1 MEIKQHTPE
10 QAMSQRKDK
19 KVNFFLNFKKMQM
32 EMQNTKTLQDGVKP
46 VLRGEVC
53 RKRSTLRKK
62 MHVK

>member
-1 MEIKQHTPE
+1 
-10 QAMSQRKDK
+10 MSQRKDK

-46 VLRGEVC
+46 VQRGEVC
-53 RKRSTLRKK
+53 RKKSTLRKK